1 MLQVNELNQYYG
13 AAHTLRGVSLDV
25 QKGRV
30 LSLLGRNGVGKTTLL
45 KCLMGVLPVA
55 RGNVMF
61 EGQDI
66 TRLKPHQ

>member
-30 LSLLGRNGVGKTTLL
+30 LSLLGRNGV
-45 KCLMGVLPVA
+45 A
-55 RGNVMF
+55 RP
-61 EGQDI
+61 
-66 TRLKPHQ
+66 RC

>member
-30 LSLLGRNGVGKTTLL
+30 LAAGPQRRGQDHAAEMPDGRAAGG
-45 KCLMGVLPVA
+45 P
-55 RGNVMF
+55 GNVSSKA
-61 EGQDI
+61 
-66 TRLKPHQ
+66 TTSPN